1 MEPQVT
7 SPLSPRLVRGGLV
20 MLDHDTGQVIRT
32 ITLQY
37 NPDTLSR
44 GFQLKA
50 PAEGGARGEAFRL
63 TGPPTQTISVEA
75 ELDATDAL
83 EHPKDNR
90 SVVELGLAAQLAAIE
105 SLVYPAV
112 SDVKHAAELLGQ
124 GMLEIASAPAP
135 LVLFAFGRRRI
146 LPVRV
151 TELAVTE
158 EAFDPQLNP
167 IRAKVKLGLRVLTVN
182 DVGLSSRAGGLALA
196 AHEQIERLAARAVGG
211 RLSDLGIQNLP

>member
-1 MEPQVT
+1 MT

-20 MLDHDTGQVIRT
+20 ILDHDTGAVIRV

-44 GFQLKA
+44 GFQLKL
-50 PAEGGARGEAFRL
+50 PPEGGARGEAFRV
-63 TGPPTQTISVEA
+63 TAPPTQTISVEA

-83 EHPKDNR
+83 EKPDDNP
-90 SVVELGLAAQLAAIE
+90 SVVELGLSAQLAALE
-105 SLVYPAV
+105 SLVYPAL
-112 SDVKHAAELLGQ
+112 SDVKESADLLDQ
-124 GMLEIASAPAP
+124 GMLEIAAAATP

-146 LPVRV
+146 LPVRI
-151 TELAVTE
+151 TELSVTE

-182 DVGLSSRAGGLALA
+182 DVGASTRAGSLALA
-196 AHEQIERLAARAVGG
+196 AHQQLEQLASRAVGG
-211 RLSDLGIQNLP
+211 RLADLGIQNLP